1 MLMQLDANQ
10 PKAELV
16 WKFNGTKG
24 RGLGP
29 VFSTPF
35 MIDGYIYGIDASGE
49 LRCVDVKTG
58 DHVWSSNEATHAGKR
73 KSPSAFL
80 VKHQDRFFLAN
91 DLGEL
96 IIAQL
101 SPNGYREISRAQMI
115 DPQTMTDG
123 RMVVWSHPA
132 FANRSVFARNDQ
144 RIVCIS
150 LANSE

>member
-1 MLMQLDANQ
+1 VYKRQ
-10 PKAELV
+10 ELV
-16 WKFNGTKG
+16 WKVDGTKG

-35 MIDGYIYGIDASGE
+35 LEGGYIYGIDGSGE
-49 LRCVDVKTG
+49 LRCVDMKTG
-58 DHVWSSNEATHAGKR
+58 EHVWFSNEPTRAGQR

-96 IIAQL
+96 VIARL
-101 SPNGYREISRAQMI
+101 SPEGYQEISRAQMI

-123 RMVVWSHPA
+123 RKVVWSHPA
-132 FANRSVFARNDQ
+132 FANRCVFARNDQ

-150 LANSE
+150 LADSE